1 MPVHQGFIRQEQD
14 YMTRIVTLL
23 VITFCVAVSSTLY
36 GLTTDSI
43 YQNESLTLEPVEVI
57 AYFNQQPILGLTAS
71 AQSVSS
77 NLIETQQ
84 ATTLLPAL
92 NMVAGVRM
100 EERSPGSYRL
110 AIRGSL
116 IRSPFG
122 IRNVKIYVDEFPLTD
137 AGGNTYL
144 NLIDPASISTIHV
157 LKGPDGSL
165 YGANSGGV
173 IRIQP
178 KGFGTP
184 RNQGFLLLSGGS
196 FGLFQEQFSIQRKV
210 NDSYA
215 FSIDQSFTRSDG
227 YRENTALNKKTF
239 QTSHKWQY
247 SENNE
252 LRFIALYT
260 DLGYLTPG
268 GLTEDQM
275 HENPR
280 MARPSSG
287 STPSAVEQESG
298 IYNRTFFGGIAH
310 NARISG
316 RLSHTISVFGSHT
329 DFENPFITNYEFRKE
344 KNLGIRTY
352 FSYRNVDQEQFQWQM
367 QFGFEGQK
375 GWNRIDNYDN
385 EKGTATAPQ
394 AKDNLDNTQGSFFY
408 RAMAYLYNRWTIE
421 ASLGINRVEINYT
434 QRYPEVP
441 DPDGSAGF
449 GNIWMPRIATS
460 YILREGLAVRGSIS
474 KGYSPPT
481 IAEVRSSDNI
491 INTDLTAETG
501 INYELGIRW
510 ETAGRRFIADVS
522 LYNYNMD
529 NGIVRHLRDN
539 GAEFYLNAG
548 EIKQKGIEA
557 SIWAYLLPMQTGRFI
572 QTLSLQS
579 AVSYNHYR
587 FGNYQVND
595 NDFSRNKVT
604 AVPDWVWTNSL
615 FITFPKQFR
624 LNVSHNFTSAMPLD
638 DANSFFSDKF
648 HLVQLKGSWNRKMN
662 QSLQIEFFAGID
674 NLLNEKYSLG
684 NDINAFG
691 NRFFNPAPTRNYYGG
706 TKLSF

>member
-1 MPVHQGFIRQEQD
+1 
-14 YMTRIVTLL
+14 MTRIVTLL
-23 VITFCVAVSSTLY
+23 VITFCVAVSSMLY

-43 YQNESLTLEPVEVI
+43 YQNEALTLEPVEVI

-122 IRNVKIYVDEFPLTD
+122 IRNVKIYIDEFPLTD

-184 RNQGFLLLSGGS
+184 QNQGDLLLSGGS

-215 FSIDQSFTRSDG
+215 LSIDQSFTRSDG

-239 QTSHKWQY
+239 QTAHKWQY

-280 MARPSSG
+280 MARPASG
-287 STPSAVEQESG
+287 STPSAVEQEAG

-310 NARISG
+310 NARISE

-367 QFGFEGQK
+367 QFGFEGQE

-394 AKDNLDNTQGSFFY
+394 AKDNLDNTRGSFFY

-434 QRYPEVP
+434 QRYPEVS
-441 DPDGSAGF
+441 DPDGNAGF

-510 ETAGRRFIADVS
+510 ETAGRRFITDVS

-624 LNVSHNFTSAMPLD
+624 LNISHNFTSAMPLD

-684 NDINAFG
+684 NDINTFG

>member
-43 YQNESLTLEPVEVI
+43 YQNEALTLEPVEVI

>member
-1 MPVHQGFIRQEQD
+1 MP
-14 YMTRIVTLL
+14 RIVTLL
-23 VITFCVAVSSTLY
+23 VITFCVAVSSMLY

-43 YQNESLTLEPVEVI
+43 YQNEALTLEPVEVI

>member
-1 MPVHQGFIRQEQD
+1 
-14 YMTRIVTLL
+14 MTRIVTLL
-23 VITFCVAVSSTLY
+23 VITFCVAVSSMLY

-43 YQNESLTLEPVEVI
+43 YQNEALTLEPVEVI

-184 RNQGFLLLSGGS
+184 QNQGDLLLSGGS

-215 FSIDQSFTRSDG
+215 LSIDQSFTRSDG

-239 QTSHKWQY
+239 QTAHKWQY

-280 MARPSSG
+280 MARPASG
-287 STPSAVEQESG
+287 STPSAVEQEAG

-310 NARISG
+310 NARISE

-394 AKDNLDNTQGSFFY
+394 AKDNLDNTRGSFFY

-434 QRYPEVP
+434 QRYPEVS
-441 DPDGSAGF
+441 DPDGNAGF

-510 ETAGRRFIADVS
+510 ETAGRRFITDVS

-624 LNVSHNFTSAMPLD
+624 LNISHNFTSAMPLD

>member
-23 VITFCVAVSSTLY
+23 LITFCVAVSSTLY

>member
-23 VITFCVAVSSTLY
+23 VITFCVAVSSMLY

-43 YQNESLTLEPVEVI
+43 YQNEALTLEPVEVI

-122 IRNVKIYVDEFPLTD
+122 IRNVKIYIDEFPLTD